1 MSLRLQQGMAV
12 MPLGA
17 RRSPWQQGYI
27 PPPVTSQSIT
37 ANRCVDVEKKN
48 YSDVGVGKG
57 ESGKAHGSA
66 LQTFVNLPLILI
78 CFKPASMIII

>member
-17 RRSPWQQGYI
+17 RRSPWQPSYI

-37 ANRCVDVEKKN
+37 ANRCVDVEKK
-48 YSDVGVGKG
+48 KTT
-57 ESGKAHGSA
+57 
-66 LQTFVNLPLILI
+66 Q
-78 CFKPASMIII
+78 M